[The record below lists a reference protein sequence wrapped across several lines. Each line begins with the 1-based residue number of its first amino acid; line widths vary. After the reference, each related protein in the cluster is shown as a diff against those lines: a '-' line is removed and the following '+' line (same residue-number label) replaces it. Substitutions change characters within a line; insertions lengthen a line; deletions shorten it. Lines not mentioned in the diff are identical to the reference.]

1 MIININV
8 GGLWRV
14 EVDVPELITWDR
26 LQEVIYRE
34 TGVFKSYQ
42 RISSPS
48 YPGGALGGNSVRFEE
63 GDEVFFEWQ
72 LPRGEHPL
80 HGAARA
86 GRIEAVRRWVTSGA
100 DVNVTDNEG
109 ETPLM
114 CVVSS
119 HSCYGPREVAAE
131 LLRLG
136 ADVRMRNRWERSA
149 LDIAAVCLT
158 SAKALVFLAEN
169 MVLAGVPAQD
179 VLQRIYDGVRDVRM
193 VMAYHGEMVK
203 STEHDYYFNRDAVLR
218 YCRRF
223 AEQHDLMDFYHR
235 LPLPERGVNPWRAD
249 LLGAGGAAAAVE
261 ERGWPE
267 ELAEEAAA
275 AEFEWRPLAVP
286 GGVAL
291 RGGWPMPMVRVRRE
305 VAAPAA
311 AAAAEAEEAPV
322 LIAPPAP

>member
-48 YPGGALGGNSVRFEE
+48 YPGGALDGNSVRFGE
-63 GDEVFFEWQ
+63 GDEVVFEWQ

-86 GRIEAVRRWVTSGA
+86 GRTEAVRRWVASGA
-100 DVNVTDNEG
+100 SVDVTDSEG

-119 HSCYGPREVAAE
+119 HSCHHPREVAAE

-136 ADVRMRNRWERSA
+136 ADVHLRSRWGSSA
-149 LDIAAVCLT
+149 LDAAAISLT
-158 SAKALVFLAEN
+158 SAEVVVLLADS
-169 MVLAGVPAQD
+169 MVMRGVEAQG
-179 VLQRIYDGVRDVRM
+179 VLQSIYDRVRDVRM
-193 VMAYHGEMVK
+193 VMAYHQEMIK
-203 STEHDYYFNRDAVLR
+203 DTDPTRYSNREKILR

-235 LPLPERGVNPWRAD
+235 LPLPERGVDPWRAD

-267 ELAEEAAA
+267 ELAEEAAET
-275 AEFEWRPLAVP
+275 EFEWRPLAVP